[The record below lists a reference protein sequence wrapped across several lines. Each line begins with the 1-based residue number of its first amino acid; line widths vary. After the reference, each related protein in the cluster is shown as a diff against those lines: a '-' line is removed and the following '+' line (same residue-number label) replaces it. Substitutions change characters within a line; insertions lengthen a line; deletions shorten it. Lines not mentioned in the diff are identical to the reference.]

1 MVLDAHGRSHR
12 AKGLPKGYAGT
23 FDTTAAGTGGD
34 DVAPPVGGDG
44 PRPEHAIMDAGQRIL
59 TDPDVMEYAQYA
71 AVRLDAMI
79 GRTAGPGETDD
90 LPLIVENLRYDP
102 RGADGSR
109 ADYLA
114 EHVEEAFAGTPVR
127 ARDRKTLM
135 EETRRHILATAMRP
149 DEVLARLGL
158 PPVRPG
164 ERVGDDDRPE
174 NPCEKAERRYRAA
187 VKGAR
192 TRRLRHDVALEN
204 HLAPLDDDMRALYKA
219 NVDRGLQSGSA
230 FDDRIAFADALA
242 ELQADGWDPAA
253 GREYRESAGFRKLEK
268 QLLKGRRP
276 TRRYRQ
282 LRDALCDNER
292 EYRWFMDSD
301 PDVFDP
307 DERIVKPFAG
317 LGPDVGQAA
326 MLRLAAKHRGVG
338 DAIRLARWDPASNT
352 RSRMRK
358 ATRSAWSMT
367 SRASGITATAPPIR
381 SGMRS
386 SPRTGANPR
395 A

>member
-253 GREYRESAGFRKLEK
+253 GREYR
-268 QLLKGRRP
+268 
-276 TRRYRQ
+276 
-282 LRDALCDNER
+282 
-292 EYRWFMDSD
+292 
-301 PDVFDP
+301 
-307 DERIVKPFAG
+307 
-317 LGPDVGQAA
+317 
-326 MLRLAAKHRGVG
+326 GVG
-338 DAIRLARWDPASNT
+338 DAIRLARWDPDVEYTVADAKSHT
-352 RSRMRK
+352 FRMEHDK
-358 ATRSAWSMT
+358 PGIGYYSDGSTYPIGHAV
-367 SRASGITATAPPIR
+367 ITANGSKPASVMSWIHREKPGTPEWERRARARFEEANGGEWTAAAE
-381 SGMRS
+381 
-386 SPRTGANPR
+386 TD
-395 A
+395 

>member
-1 MVLDAHGRSHR
+1 MVVDRNDRPHR
-12 AKGLPKGYAGT
+12 AKGLPRGYAGT
-23 FDTTAAGTGGD
+23 FDTTATGTGGD
-34 DVAPPVGGDG
+34 DVAPPVDET
-44 PRPEHAIMDAGQRIL
+44 RPENRIFDAGRRIL
-59 TDPDVMEYAQYA
+59 ADPDVMECAQYA
-71 AVRLDAMI
+71 TVRLDAMI
-79 GRTAGPGETDD
+79 DRAAGPDETDD

-253 GREYRESAGFRKLEK
+253 AMRAPASAPYRRENQSVNPSSCVMSTRM
-268 QLLKGRRP
+268 RP
-276 TRRYRQ
+276 RTEG
-282 LRDALCDNER
+282 LAAAN
-292 EYRWFMDSD
+292 
-301 PDVFDP
+301 
-307 DERIVKPFAG
+307 PFAARTHA
-317 LGPDVGQAA
+317 VGHEQ
-326 MLRLAAKHRGVG
+326 
-338 DAIRLARWDPASNT
+338 
-352 RSRMRK
+352 
-358 ATRSAWSMT
+358 
-367 SRASGITATAPPIR
+367 
-381 SGMRS
+381 
-386 SPRTGANPR
+386 
-395 A
+395 